1 MPLSLAEKAK
11 LQKLYNDLTDRV
23 LSPGDPV
30 YVDEVNARRP
40 DDVDTVEVMA
50 TEIKWQ
56 EGGGVCLFTGQRGT
70 GKSTELL
77 RLKKLLEDGGAV
89 VFYADL
95 SEYLLLTK
103 EIEITDFLVSI
114 AGALSEKLDARYG
127 RSPGKEGYW
136 ERFVRF
142 LQTDVQLNEVKA
154 GYGGV
159 ELKAALKA
167 DPTFKQH
174 VQQAT
179 RGHVAR
185 VIGDA
190 HAFMQE
196 AVAFVRKKEGNP
208 STKVVF
214 LIDSVERIRGVG
226 EEAMKVFESVRN
238 LFFGHGDALCVPLL
252 NLVYTVPPYLSVIAA
267 GAGLLMGGATTHSLV
282 STHVF
287 LDRSRTPDPR
297 GLQVLRKVVEARFP
311 TWKTIFSE
319 EAMNRLALSS
329 GGDLREFFHLLRLC
343 LPRVVDSSELPLSAE
358 AVVHAENSVR
368 RAMLPIPEENLQW
381 LHRISKNHEACLAKE
396 SELPLLAHFLD
407 SRLVL
412 NYRNGSDWYDVHPLL
427 RDVID
432 RVAPSA

>member
-127 RSPGKEGYW
+127 RTPGKEGYW

-154 GYGGV
+154 GYGGSCDSACPGWST
-159 ELKAALKA
+159 AAS
-167 DPTFKQH
+167 F
-174 VQQAT
+174 
-179 RGHVAR
+179 
-185 VIGDA
+185 
-190 HAFMQE
+190 
-196 AVAFVRKKEGNP
+196 
-208 STKVVF
+208 
-214 LIDSVERIRGVG
+214 
-226 EEAMKVFESVRN
+226 
-238 LFFGHGDALCVPLL
+238 
-252 NLVYTVPPYLSVIAA
+252 
-267 GAGLLMGGATTHSLV
+267 
-282 STHVF
+282 
-287 LDRSRTPDPR
+287 RSRPKRSFTPRIQCEEPCCPSPR
-297 GLQVLRKVVEARFP
+297 R
-311 TWKTIFSE
+311 T
-319 EAMNRLALSS
+319 SS
-329 GGDLREFFHLLRLC
+329 GCTG
-343 LPRVVDSSELPLSAE
+343 S
-358 AVVHAENSVR
+358 R
-368 RAMLPIPEENLQW
+368 RTT
-381 LHRISKNHEACLAKE
+381 
-396 SELPLLAHFLD
+396 
-407 SRLVL
+407 RLV
-412 NYRNGSDWYDVHPLL
+412 
-427 RDVID
+427 
-432 RVAPSA
+432 